1 MILVLKPKT
10 EEDKILELMKTLENE
25 NIRVERTKG
34 VDYTILALIG
44 DTRTVNEGSI
54 ESSGIVHRL
63 IRVQEPY
70 KQVNRLFHPDNST
83 VKVGDCEIGGKE
95 FTMIAGPCSVE
106 SEEQLLAVAHEVKK
120 SGAKFLR
127 GGAFKPRT
135 SPYSFQG
142 LGSKGLELL
151 KLAKKETGLYIVSE
165 LLSVDWLERFV
176 EDVDII
182 QIGARN
188 MQNFS
193 LLKELGRT
201 DKPVILKRGLSA
213 TMEEWLMS
221 AEYIISEGN
230 KNVILCERGIRTFEN
245 YTRNTFDVSA
255 IPMVK
260 HYSHLPVLAD
270 PSHATGL
277 WWMVEPLA
285 KAAVVAGADGLMIE
299 VHPNPAMAL
308 SDGAQS
314 LKPETYRNLMNE
326 INILLD
332 RTGKNAEELKQ

>member
-1 MILVLKPKT
+1 MILVLKPNTDEKKI
-10 EEDKILELMKTLENE
+10 EELIQTLESGH
-25 NIRVERTKG
+25 IRVESTKG

-44 DTRTVNEGSI
+44 DTRSVNEGSI
-54 ESSGIVHRL
+54 QNSNIVHR
-63 IRVQEPY
+63 IIHVQEPY
-70 KQVNRLFHPDNST
+70 KQANRLFHPDNT
-83 VKVGDCEIGGKE
+83 EIKIGDSSIGGGE
-95 FTMIAGPCSVE
+95 FAVIAGPCSVE
-106 SEEQLLAVAHEVKK
+106 SEEQILTVAREVKK

-142 LGSKGLELL
+142 LGEKGLDLL
-151 KLAKKETGLYIVSE
+151 KLAREETGLYIVSE
-165 LLSVDWLERFV
+165 LLSADWLDKFV
-176 EDVDII
+176 QDVDVI

-193 LLKELGRT
+193 LLKELGRI
-201 DKPVILKRGLSA
+201 DKPIILKRGLSA

-221 AEYIISEGN
+221 AEYIMSEGN
-230 KNVILCERGIRTFEN
+230 RKVILCERGIRTFEN
-245 YTRNTFDVSA
+245 YTRNTFDISA
-255 IPMVK
+255 IPMIK

-285 KAAVVAGADGLMIE
+285 KASVVAGADGLMVE
-299 VHPNPAMAL
+299 VHPNPEKAL

-314 LKPETYRNLMNE
+314 LT
-326 INILLD
+326 LD
-332 RTGKNAEELKQ
+332 SYSKMMLQIQQLAQKSM

>member
-1 MILVLKPKT
+1 MILVLKPGT
-10 EEDKILELMKTLENE
+10 EEKKIEELIQTLESGH
-25 NIRVERTKG
+25 IRVERTKG

-44 DTRTVNEGSI
+44 DTRSVNEGSI
-54 ESSGIVHRL
+54 ENSNIVHR
-63 IRVQEPY
+63 IIYVQEPY
-70 KQVNRLFHPDNST
+70 KQANRLFHPENT
-83 VKVGDCEIGGKE
+83 EIKIGDSSIGGGD
-95 FTMIAGPCSVE
+95 FAVIAGPCSVE
-106 SEEQLLAVAHEVKK
+106 SEEQILTVAREVKK

-142 LGSKGLELL
+142 LGGKGLDLL
-151 KLAKKETGLYIVSE
+151 KLARQETGLYIVSE
-165 LLSVDWLERFV
+165 ILSADWLDRFV

-193 LLKELGRT
+193 LLKELGRIN
-201 DKPVILKRGLSA
+201 KPVILKRGMSA

-221 AEYIISEGN
+221 AEYIMSEGN
-230 KNVILCERGIRTFEN
+230 RNVILCERGIRTFEN
-245 YTRNTFDVSA
+245 YTRNTFDISA
-255 IPMVK
+255 IPMIK
-260 HYSHLPVLAD
+260 HYSHLPVIAD

-285 KAAVVAGADGLMIE
+285 KASVVAGADGLMVE
-299 VHPNPAMAL
+299 VHPNPEKAL

-314 LKPETYRNLMNE
+314 LTLENYKRMMKE
-326 INILLD
+326 IHVL
-332 RTGKNAEELKQ
+332 TGRPV